1 MQYHGIPHHSY
12 EEINVKKNIALRA
25 TVMAATLVAANA
37 WAQKI
42 ELVYSDTVPA
52 TDIRSQLLAN
62 EFGGC
67 LGADFDFKP
76 YHGATLFKQGTEL
89 NAMQRGNLDM
99 ANLAIFDFQNQ
110 VPSTSL
116 LGTAYLY
123 RDYAHA
129 RKVMDGDVLKPIWD
143 EIESKTNVK
152 VLANPYIGTRHVNVR
167 TEAPIMVPADL
178 ASIKL
183 RMPGGEG
190 WQFVGK
196 ALGANPTP
204 MAFTEVYTALQT
216 GAIDGQDNPLPADK
230 AMKFYEV
237 TKQIVL
243 TGHLIA
249 TNQFAISSKKWNS
262 MNKAQQAKVQSCAM
276 SFQKALDNVTL
287 KQEAELV
294 DFFKSAGLKVYEPN
308 KKAFR
313 DHVLNEYKNS
323 KYSQQ
328 WPAGMLEKISAQ

>member
-1 MQYHGIPHHSY
+1 MNPMIKPS
-12 EEINVKKNIALRA
+12 
-25 TVMAATLVAANA
+25 LVAAA
-37 WAQKI
+37 AAVLMASAAHAAKV
-42 ELVYSDTVPA
+42 ELVYSDTVPE
-52 TDIRSQLLAN
+52 TDVRSQLLHT

-67 LGADFDFKP
+67 LGDGFDFKP

-89 NAMQRGNLDM
+89 TAMQRGNLDM
-99 ANLAIFDFQNQ
+99 ANLAIFDFYNQ
-110 VPSTSL
+110 VPATTV
-116 LGTAYLY
+116 LGTAYLF

-129 RKVMDGDVLKPIWD
+129 RKVYDGGVLNGLFA
-143 EIESKTNVK
+143 EVESKAK
-152 VLANPYIGTRHVNVR
+152 VRILANPYIGTRQLNVR
-167 TEAPIMVPADL
+167 TEKPIMTPADM
-178 ASIKL
+178 AGIKL

-196 ALGANPTP
+196 AMGANPTP

-230 AMKFYEV
+230 SMKFYEV

-249 TNQFAISSKKWNS
+249 TNQFTISSKKWNS
-262 MNKAQQAKVQSCAM
+262 MDQAQQAKVKQCAVQ
-276 SFQKALDNVTL
+276 FQNALDKVTL

-294 DFFKSAGLKVYEPN
+294 DFFKNAGLKVYEPN

-313 DHVLNEYKNS
+313 DHVLTEYKNS
-323 KYSQQ
+323 KYSEQ
-328 WPAGMLEKISAQ
+328 WPAGLLDKISAE